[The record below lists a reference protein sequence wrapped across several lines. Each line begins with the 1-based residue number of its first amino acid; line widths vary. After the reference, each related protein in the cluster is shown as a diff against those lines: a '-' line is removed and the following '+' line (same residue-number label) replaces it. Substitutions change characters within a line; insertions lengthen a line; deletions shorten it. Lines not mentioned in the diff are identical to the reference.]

1 MIALIID
8 ILGVLIM
15 ETGMSLE
22 MSNLGNNLVLNY
34 SLGIAVGVLGM
45 IGIILAYPV
54 YNRITPKNVSELR
67 PKPSG

>member
-1 MIALIID
+1 MDTENQESRENKLERLRKLDASITKKGTLIALIID

-34 SLGIAVGVLGM
+34 SL
-45 IGIILAYPV
+45 
-54 YNRITPKNVSELR
+54 
-67 PKPSG
+67 